1 MHDAINGTRPSLGR
15 SWWSVPNTRLELK
28 RPIPEGENKITPN
41 VRQAVLVKSAK
52 QVMNFVLIFSQE
64 KRNMKDNS

>member
-1 MHDAINGTRPSLGR
+1 MHDAVNGTRPSLGR
-15 SWWSVPNTRLELK
+15 SWLSVPNTRLELK

-52 QVMNFVLIFSQE
+52 QVMNFVLISSQE
-64 KRNMKDNS
+64 KNEHER